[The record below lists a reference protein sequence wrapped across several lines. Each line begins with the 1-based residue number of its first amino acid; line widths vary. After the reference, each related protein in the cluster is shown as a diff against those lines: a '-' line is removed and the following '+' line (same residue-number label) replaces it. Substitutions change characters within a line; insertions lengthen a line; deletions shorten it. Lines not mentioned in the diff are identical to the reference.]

1 MTITHSRW
9 RERIYNVVNA
19 QIFNDY
25 NTARLEMTEGQ
36 LRRLVEAAL
45 EEDLGWG
52 DLSTDYF
59 VPVNL
64 NAKASFVARKP
75 GVVAGL
81 DVARAVYQ
89 ATDPQVRF
97 VPMTPDGTQL
107 AAGQTLAVVEGPAR
121 SLLKGERVALNFLQ
135 RMSGIATMT
144 SRFVAAT
151 AGTKARIVD
160 TRKTTPLLRDL
171 EKYAIRCGGG
181 FNHRRNLSD
190 GVMLKDNHLSA
201 LASAG
206 IPLEEALR
214 LGKARLPHLIKIEVE
229 VDRLDQIPA
238 ALDGG
243 ADVILLDNMSPGLMK
258 QAVEMIAG
266 RALTEASGGIN
277 LDSITAIAQ
286 SGVDLISSGAL
297 THSVTALDIGLDFE
311 FRAPNV
317 I

>member
-1 MTITHSRW
+1 MTNTTKASLN
-9 RERIYNVVNA
+9 E
-19 QIFNDY
+19 FNPP
-25 NTARLEMTEGQ
+25 RLEMTAGQ
-36 LRRLVEAAL
+36 LNRLVEAAL

-52 DLSTDYF
+52 DLTTDYF
-59 VPVNL
+59 VPANVT
-64 NAKASFVARKP
+64 ATARFVARQP

-89 ATDPQVRF
+89 AVDPQIRF
-97 VPMTPDGTQL
+97 NATLQDGATL
-107 AAGQTLAVVEGPAR
+107 EAGQTLAAVEGNAR

-135 RMSGIATMT
+135 RLSGIATAT
-144 SRFVAAT
+144 SRFAAAT

-181 FNHRRNLSD
+181 YNHRRNLSD

-201 LASAG
+201 LATAG
-206 IPLEEALR
+206 IPLEEALK
-214 LGKARLPHLIKIEVE
+214 LGKERLPHLVKVEVE

-238 ALDGG
+238 ALEGG
-243 ADVILLDNMSPGLMK
+243 ADVILLDNMSPELMK
-258 QAVEMIAG
+258 QAVEMIG
-266 RALTEASGGIN
+266 GKALTEASGGIN
-277 LDSITAIAQ
+277 LDSIAAIAR

-297 THSVTALDIGLDFE
+297 THSVKALDIGLDFE

>member
-1 MTITHSRW
+1 
-9 RERIYNVVNA
+9 
-19 QIFNDY
+19 
-25 NTARLEMTEGQ
+25 MTEGQ

-45 EEDLGWG
+45 EEDLAWG

-59 VPVNL
+59 IPSNL
-64 NAKASFVARKP
+64 TAEARFVARKP
-75 GVVAGL
+75 GILAGL
-81 DVARAVYQ
+81 EVARAVYQ
-89 ATDPQVRF
+89 ATDAQVRF
-97 VPMTPDGTQL
+97 VPMVQDGSQL
-107 AAGQTLAVVEGPAR
+107 EAGQTLAIVEGSAR

-144 SRFVAAT
+144 ARFVAAT

-214 LGKARLPHLIKIEVE
+214 RGKERLPHLIKIEVE
-229 VDRLDQIPA
+229 VDRLNQIPA
-238 ALDGG
+238 ALNGG
-243 ADVILLDNMSPGLMK
+243 ADVILLDNMSPELMK
-258 QAVEMIAG
+258 QAVELIAG
-266 RALTEASGGIN
+266 RALSEASGGIN

-297 THSVTALDIGLDFE
+297 THSVSALDIGLDFE
-311 FRAPNV
+311 FRTPN
-317 I
+317 II

>member
-1 MTITHSRW
+1 MT
-9 RERIYNVVNA
+9 A
-19 QIFNDY
+19 
-25 NTARLEMTEGQ
+25 GQ
-36 LRRLVEAAL
+36 LNRLVEAAL

-52 DLSTDYF
+52 DLTTDYF
-59 VPVNL
+59 VPANVT
-64 NAKASFVARKP
+64 AQARFVARQP

-89 ATDPQVRF
+89 AVDPQIRF
-97 VPMTPDGTQL
+97 NPTTLDGSSL
-107 AAGQTLAVVEGPAR
+107 EAGQTLATVEGSAR

-135 RMSGIATMT
+135 RMSGIATAT
-144 SRFVAAT
+144 SHFVAAA

-171 EKYAIRCGGG
+171 EKHAIRCGGG

-206 IPLEEALR
+206 IPLEEALKR
-214 LGKARLPHLIKIEVE
+214 GKERLPHLVKVEVE

-238 ALDGG
+238 ALEGG
-243 ADVILLDNMSPGLMK
+243 ADVILLDNMSPELMR
-258 QAVEMIAG
+258 QAVEMIGG

-277 LDSITAIAQ
+277 LDSIAAIAR

-297 THSVTALDIGLDFE
+297 THSVKALDIGLDFE

>member
-1 MTITHSRW
+1 MT
-9 RERIYNVVNA
+9 A
-19 QIFNDY
+19 
-25 NTARLEMTEGQ
+25 GQ
-36 LRRLVEAAL
+36 LNRLVEAAL

-52 DLSTDYF
+52 DLTTDYF
-59 VPVNL
+59 VPANVT
-64 NAKASFVARKP
+64 ARARFVARQP
-75 GVVAGL
+75 GVMAGL

-89 ATDPQVRF
+89 AVDPQIHFNPTTVDSAILE
-97 VPMTPDGTQL
+97 T
-107 AAGQTLAVVEGPAR
+107 GQTLATVEGAAR

-135 RMSGIATMT
+135 RLSGIATAT
-144 SRFVAAT
+144 SHFVAAA

-181 FNHRRNLSD
+181 YNHRRNLSD

-214 LGKARLPHLIKIEVE
+214 LGKERLPHLVKVEVE

-238 ALDGG
+238 ALEGG
-243 ADVILLDNMSPGLMK
+243 ADVILLDNMSPEIMR
-258 QAVEMIAG
+258 QAVEMIGG

-277 LDSITAIAQ
+277 LNSIAAIAW

-297 THSVTALDIGLDFE
+297 THSVKALDIGLDFE
-311 FRAPNV
+311 FHSPANL

>member
-1 MTITHSRW
+1 M
-9 RERIYNVVNA
+9 VNA
-19 QIFNDY
+19 KILNDY
-25 NTARLEMTEGQ
+25 TTARLEMTEGQ
-36 LRRLVEAAL
+36 LRRLAEASL

-59 VPVNL
+59 VPSNVTAEARL
-64 NAKASFVARKP
+64 VARKP

-89 ATDPQVRF
+89 AVDPNIRF
-97 VPMTPDGTQL
+97 VPMTLDGSQL
-107 AAGQTLAVVEGPAR
+107 EAGQTLAIVEGSAR

-135 RMSGIATMT
+135 HLSGIASMT
-144 SRFVAAT
+144 ARFVEAA

-190 GVMLKDNHLSA
+190 GVLLKDNHLSA

-206 IPLEEALR
+206 IPLGEALR
-214 LGKARLPHLIKIEVE
+214 LGKERLPHLIKIEVE

-238 ALDGG
+238 ALEGQ
-243 ADVILLDNMSPGLMK
+243 ADVILLDNMSPELMK
-258 QAVEMIAG
+258 QAVEMIGG

-277 LDSITAIAQ
+277 LDSIKAIAQ

-297 THSVTALDIGLDFE
+297 THSAPALDIGLDFE
-311 FRAPNV
+311 FRAVNF